1 MKLLFA
7 CWIFPDRFSFLR
19 KSCKDQKVRFFAYI
33 SIANC
38 INRFNVKM
46 TASPWRSTLNLD
58 CSPWDCFQKVYVF
71 GKEGIS
77 IRDWNIFFVISV
89 CSYVTYK
96 KHIFGA
102 FIRFGAKPRKSSLDN
117 LSPLNIMK
125 VVWPYLIY
133 GLSLFKNKQGMYAKN

>member
-1 MKLLFA
+1 MLDFSRSILIFA
-7 CWIFPDRFSFLR
+7 EILQRSKSAIF
-19 KSCKDQKVRFFAYI
+19 C
-33 SIANC
+33 SIADC

-58 CSPWDCFQKVYVF
+58 CSRWDFFQKAYFF

-77 IRDWNIFFVISV
+77 MRDWNIFFAISV

-102 FIRFGAKPRKSSLDN
+102 FSRFGAKPRKSSLDN
-117 LSPLNIMK
+117 LCPFNIMK
-125 VVWPYLIY
+125 VAWRCLIY
-133 GLSLFKNKQGMYAKN
+133 GLSLFNNKQGMYVKN